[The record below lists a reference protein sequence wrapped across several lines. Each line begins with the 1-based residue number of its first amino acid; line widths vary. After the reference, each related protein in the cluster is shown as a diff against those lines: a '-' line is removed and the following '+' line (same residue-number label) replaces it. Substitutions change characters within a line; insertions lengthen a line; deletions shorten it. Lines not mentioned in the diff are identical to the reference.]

1 MCVNSIVFWIYTSSV
16 VWPCPR
22 TEFHSVGKADQ
33 GHCSCCEWR
42 LAKAQGDQ
50 HINTLGGRKP
60 VCSVFKGEKGAAL
73 RTFEFR

>member
-1 MCVNSIVFWIYTSSV
+1 MWIPLYF
-16 VWPCPR
+16 
-22 TEFHSVGKADQ
+22 EFTLLWSGLVPGLNFTVVGKADQ
-33 GHCSCCEWR
+33 GHCSCCEWH